1 MIFHTPL
8 DDDASCDHSQGNIKS
23 KAFINREIGQ
33 FALNQ
38 EKKHVFNVLNAKP
51 FEIAFLK
58 FVELVII
65 STYSDPILMLVV
77 MPFDDL
83 KLCDRDDSTFGV
95 DISSRFPIDHKSIEL
110 LMFAP
115 LMRDSPE
122 SMFVIANRSDEQKN
136 LYKALVDAYECDKL
150 ILDTYRDTVT
160 LKRRRDDEDKD
171 EEPFAGSNWGSKKR
185 RAGKE
190 PESTN
195 APKEKTSKTSVKST
209 KGSKSHHMTTSESA
223 PAEEPIHITQDLKE
237 PAPQE
242 FETGATDDQPI
253 EEASQHPHLFQKQ
266 TKPPTLDRAWHK
278 TLSATYGRI
287 QP

>member
-1 MIFHTPL
+1 ME
-8 DDDASCDHSQGNIKS
+8 SN
-23 KAFINREIGQ
+23 
-33 FALNQ
+33 
-38 EKKHVFNVLNAKP
+38 
-51 FEIAFLK
+51 
-58 FVELVII
+58 
-65 STYSDPILMLVV
+65 
-77 MPFDDL
+77 
-83 KLCDRDDSTFGV
+83 
-95 DISSRFPIDHKSIEL
+95 KSIH
-110 LMFAP
+110 
-115 LMRDSPE
+115 
-122 SMFVIANRSDEQKN
+122 RSDEQKN

-171 EEPFAGSNWGSKKR
+171 KEPFVGSNWGSKKR

-209 KGSKSHHMTTSESA
+209 KGSKSYHRTTSESA
-223 PAEEPIHITQDLKE
+223 PAEEPMHITQDLKE

-242 FETGATDDQPI
+242 FKTGATDDQPI
-253 EEASQHPHLFQKQ
+253 EEVSQHPHLFQKQ

-287 QP
+287 QPWINNLAMKADSRTLFNELINTPVNFSAFVMNRIKVDTLTPELLADPTYELMKGSCDFKRLCIQAIEDMLLLLVQGKLTNLTIDERFAFNVTLRMITRSIVIQRRVEDHQLGL